1 MVKALLVR
9 GFTADVARAMIDA
22 LHLEARAHKVAD
34 AYAAASVYQVT
45 NTQGSGLGERTCM
58 ALAIGGRLPAIT
70 TDKASSAR
78 VVPGLSV
85 IQER

>member
-22 LHLEARAHKVAD
+22 LHLEARAHEVAD

-45 NTQGSGLGERTCM
+45 KTQGSGLGERTCM
-58 ALAIGGRLPAIT
+58 ALAISERLPAIT

-85 IQER
+85 IQAR